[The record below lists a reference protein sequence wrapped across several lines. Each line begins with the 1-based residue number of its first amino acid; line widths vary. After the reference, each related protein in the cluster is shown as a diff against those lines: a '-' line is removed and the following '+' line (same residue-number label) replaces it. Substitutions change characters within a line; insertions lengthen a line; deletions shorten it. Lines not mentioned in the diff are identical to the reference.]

1 MSISKQAARIPDD
14 PSSCLRLDFGSPI
27 NTGRVSPEMFQVVN
41 LPRFRREHMQNNIAV
56 VLKNPGITAVSFESD
71 AAGPFGF
78 KNTVYL
84 LDNGVHLAPAGPG
97 RDDKIVDDRR
107 DGSQIKN
114 ECVFAF
120 VVVGN
125 FRTEAGMSKTAL
137 PWIRSDRLG

>member
-1 MSISKQAARIPDD
+1 
-14 PSSCLRLDFGSPI
+14 
-27 NTGRVSPEMFQVVN
+27 
-41 LPRFRREHMQNNIAV
+41 MQNNIAV
-56 VLKNPGITAVSFESD
+56 VLKNPSIAAISFESD

-78 KNTVYL
+78 KNAVYL

-107 DGSQIKN
+107 DCSQIKN
-114 ECVFAF
+114 QGIFAF

-137 PWIRSDRLG
+137 PLVRCNRLR